1 MPHAVTCKKPKDEW
15 EIEKKQLTAFTA
27 YTFNVPNTTYPV
39 RQDNAVYYK
48 SNLYSLPEGTYKG
61 RGTEVTMT
69 VTDDKLIIKDLS
81 GNQIGMHLICKEKG
95 RVIVNTDHRRD
106 KSRTIDN
113 LLLEV
118 ALTFPDYDKAVLFLE
133 NIRKEKRRYARD
145 QFMAIRKA
153 VARANPKSVLK
164 ALTYCMDNN
173 IHNASDF
180 EAVMDKHIRENK
192 HNNQTSAPVKQASL
206 SMNRIVS
213 EVMPNTSNIV
223 DYEKI
228 MKN

>member
-1 MPHAVTCKKPKDEW
+1 MRTANGMPHAVTCKKPKDEW

-27 YTFNVPNTTYPV
+27 YTFNDSDTTYPV

-95 RVIVNTDHRRD
+95 RVIVNTDHRKD

-145 QFMAIRKA
+145 QG
-153 VARANPKSVLK
+153 
-164 ALTYCMDNN
+164 
-173 IHNASDF
+173 
-180 EAVMDKHIRENK
+180 
-192 HNNQTSAPVKQASL
+192 
-206 SMNRIVS
+206 
-213 EVMPNTSNIV
+213 
-223 DYEKI
+223 
-228 MKN
+228 